1 MAILQVKNLT
11 KRFTS
16 ERAVVDHISFDLQKG
31 ETLGILGVNGAGKT
45 TTISMLTGLLT
56 PTEGTIHYF
65 GKDLNHHRS
74 DILERV
80 GTGSAYSKLPG
91 TLTIEQN
98 LDIFGRLFGLNKKT
112 RMERIEYLLKKL
124 DMFHM
129 KDRRCGG
136 LSAGETTRVVL
147 AKAFIHDP
155 EIVLL
160 DEPTASLDIDI
171 AKKIRTFINERRL
184 KGSSVIITSHNM
196 QEMTEVCDRIIVLH
210 AGKIINVS
218 TPEDL
223 AKSVHKTRV
232 QLMIGEKIST
242 CAEFAALHKIKYRVD
257 GQFIELEIDE
267 HDVAT
272 TLIKLAA
279 NGITYTEIAIRHPN
293 LEDYF
298 LELKAGL

>member
-1 MAILQVKNLT
+1 MSILQVRNLT
-11 KRFTS
+11 KKFTA
-16 ERAVVDHISFDLQKG
+16 ERAVVDHISFDLNKG
-31 ETLGILGVNGAGKT
+31 ETLGVLGVNGAGKT
-45 TTISMLTGLLT
+45 TTISMLTGLLM
-56 PTEGTIHYF
+56 PTEGSIHYF
-65 GKDLNHHRS
+65 GKNLARHRS
-74 DILERV
+74 EVLERV

-98 LDIFGRLFGLNKKT
+98 LDIFGRLFGLDKKT
-112 RMERIEYLLKKL
+112 RAERIEYLLKKL

-129 KDRRCGG
+129 KNRRCGG
-136 LSAGETTRVVL
+136 LSAGETTRIVL

-171 AKKIRTFINERRL
+171 AKKIRHFINERRL
-184 KGSSVIITSHNM
+184 RGSSVIITSHNM

-210 AGKIINVS
+210 AGKIIKIS

-232 QLMIGEKIST
+232 QLMVGEQVSH
-242 CAEFAALHKIKYRVD
+242 CAEFAALHNIKNRVD
-257 GQFIELEIDE
+257 GPFIELEVDE
-267 HDVAT
+267 QDVAA
-272 TLIKLAA
+272 TLIKLAT
-279 NGITYTEIAIRHPN
+279 NGISYTEIAIRHPN